1 MKVQKC
7 KDCVNHLT
15 YSCPFYMNFF
25 NDYMN
30 DLIAENGRMQFGI
43 NCFQSEEDKLL
54 CDMMCGE
61 AEDEY

>member
-15 YSCPFYMNFF
+15 YSCPFYMNAF

-30 DLIAENGRMQFGI
+30 DLITENGRIQFGI

-54 CDMMCGE
+54 CDLMCGSV
-61 AEDEY
+61 EDEY